1 MAFGP
6 SASGKLKE
14 MADEFIDLA
23 DEPGKYIL
31 KR

>member
-6 SASGKLKE
+6 SASGKLRE
-14 MADEFIDLA
+14 VVDEFIDLA
-23 DEPGKYIL
+23 EDPDSYIL